1 MGTIITDR
9 TAEASITE
17 IIGAIA
23 GVQALIQA
31 NVASPWCDGL
41 VRDEL
46 GKAYLW
52 LAQLLANK
60 VVVAK

>member
-1 MGTIITDR
+1 METILADR

-17 IIGAIA
+17 IISAIA

-31 NVASPWCDGL
+31 NVASPWCDSL

-52 LAQLLANK
+52 LAELLTSR
-60 VVVAK
+60 VVMAK